1 MDWILTSGVQ
11 QPVAADAIVVV
22 EGQALEALYFVLEG
36 FLEVQI
42 RSTGEEALA
51 RIGPGEI
58 VGEMSF
64 LEDRPAAA
72 TVRALE
78 NSLLLVLP
86 RSALDTKTSADPA
99 FGARLYRSLARSLSR
114 RLRAAQ
120 SMLGGKLTRARTAP
134 DPATLEGCE
143 GTFAQLEA
151 MKRML
156 SEADH
161 QAIRNTGKVP
171 EALGAGIRKQFRA
184 FCDQLNRDLGEAST
198 LSPEQRK
205 ELGARIQQEVLPYML
220 LTRNGERCYSKPR
233 GYAGDFLSI
242 EWIYKD
248 APEGAGRLGP
258 LLDRCFL
265 DQPAAQAVRN
275 RRGLLVEEIRRTM
288 QESGERPARVL
299 NMACGPAREVF
310 DTFEVL
316 PDPARLEATCLDID
330 REALTLVAE
339 LRDQRHLRDRIRL
352 EHCNL
357 LPLVMGKQRI
367 DLEPLD
373 LAYSI
378 GLIDYFKDAFVVK
391 LLDFVHDHLRPGGR
405 VILGNFHPRNPTR
418 AFMDHVL
425 EWKLIH
431 RDEADMNRLF
441 SQSRFGRP
449 CEAIRYEG
457 EHINLFAIGRRAP

>member
-1 MDWILTSGVQ
+1 V
-11 QPVAADAIVVV
+11 
-22 EGQALEALYFVLEG
+22 
-36 FLEVQI
+36 
-42 RSTGEEALA
+42 
-51 RIGPGEI
+51 
-58 VGEMSF
+58 
-64 LEDRPAAA
+64 
-72 TVRALE
+72 
-78 NSLLLVLP
+78 
-86 RSALDTKTSADPA
+86 
-99 FGARLYRSLARSLSR
+99 FGARLYRSFARSLSR

-120 SMLGGKLTRARTAP
+120 STLGGKLTRARTSP
-134 DPATLEGCE
+134 DPAVQGGCA

-151 MKRML
+151 TKRML
-156 SEADH
+156 SDADH
-161 QAIRNTGKVP
+161 QAIRNSGKVP
-171 EALGAGIRKQFRA
+171 DALTAGIRKQFRT
-184 FCDQLNRDLGEAST
+184 FCDQLNRDLGDTST

-205 ELGARIQQEVLPYML
+205 ELGARVQQDVLPYML

-242 EWIYKD
+242 EWIYRD
-248 APEGAGRLGP
+248 APEGSGRLGA

-275 RRGLLVEEIRRTM
+275 RRGLLVEEIRQTM
-288 QESGERPARVL
+288 EEAGERPARVL
-299 NMACGPAREVF
+299 NMACGPAREIF
-310 DTFEVL
+310 DTFEML
-316 PDPARLEATCLDID
+316 PDPARLTATCLDMD
-330 REALTLVAE
+330 RQALELVA
-339 LRDQRHLRDRIRL
+339 QLRDRRKLKNNIRL
-352 EHCNL
+352 EHANL
-357 LPLVMGKQRI
+357 LPLVMGRQRI

-441 SQSRFGRP
+441 AASKFGRP
-449 CEAIRYEG
+449 CEAIRYEDQR
-457 EHINLFAIGRRAP
+457 INLFAIGRRAP